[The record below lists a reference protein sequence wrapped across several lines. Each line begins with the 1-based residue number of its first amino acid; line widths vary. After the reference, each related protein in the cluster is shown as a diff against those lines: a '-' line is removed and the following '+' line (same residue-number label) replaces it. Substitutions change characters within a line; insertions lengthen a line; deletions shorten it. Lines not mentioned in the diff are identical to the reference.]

1 MLPNLLLGYTFY
13 DKAVSVQAFL
23 AFHAGVFRGA
33 RLSSL
38 PIFDWCNKFKQN
50 TNADPCLSKNAWFL
64 DHYMNL
70 CHPWWT
76 HFDQYLKVFKICRVI
91 YGFLFGFCME
101 YLLKLKG
108 LSIFTVF
115 FCSLQYY
122 YCCNKLLVF
131 MCFFSMNN
139 NILLQLGLGVASPQR
154 SFGVRLSRIHFSPTE
169 KCPWGRHEYATN
181 EPQRTS
187 AWRQGLGVDVQKR
200 PSSFGLFA
208 A

>member
-76 HFDQYLKVFKICRVI
+76 HFDQYLKVFKTSRVI

-108 LSIFTVF
+108 HLKALRFVQITAEHQDCPFLPYISVVCNIITVAINYLF
-115 FCSLQYY
+115 LCASSQWTITFCF
-122 YCCNKLLVF
+122 N
-131 MCFFSMNN
+131 
-139 NILLQLGLGVASPQR
+139 
-154 SFGVRLSRIHFSPTE
+154 
-169 KCPWGRHEYATN
+169 WG
-181 EPQRTS
+181 
-187 AWRQGLGVDVQKR
+187 
-200 PSSFGLFA
+200 
-208 A
+208 

>member
-1 MLPNLLLGYTFY
+1 
-13 DKAVSVQAFL
+13 
-23 AFHAGVFRGA
+23 
-33 RLSSL
+33 
-38 PIFDWCNKFKQN
+38 
-50 TNADPCLSKNAWFL
+50 
-64 DHYMNL
+64 
-70 CHPWWT
+70 
-76 HFDQYLKVFKICRVI
+76 
-91 YGFLFGFCME
+91 ME

-108 LSIFTVF
+108 HLKALRFAQITAEHQDCPFLPYIY
-115 FCSLQYY
+115 FCSLKYY

-139 NILLQLGLGVASPQR
+139 NILLQLGLGVTSSQR

-187 AWRQGLGVDVQKR
+187 AGRQGLGVDVQKS
-200 PSSFGLFA
+200 PSSFDLFA